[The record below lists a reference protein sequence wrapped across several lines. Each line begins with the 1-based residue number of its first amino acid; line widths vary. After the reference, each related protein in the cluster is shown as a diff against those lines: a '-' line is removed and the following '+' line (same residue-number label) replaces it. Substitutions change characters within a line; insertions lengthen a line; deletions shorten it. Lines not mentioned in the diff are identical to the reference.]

1 VRRSFL
7 DAWRHAGYEDRD
19 RLVTVS
25 PGTFLRVSAI
35 VLLGVVLQL
44 AVVSQ
49 IAFWGANADLTP
61 LIVLAVGL
69 LGGPVAGSMVGFSV
83 GLVSDMALVQT
94 LGVTS
99 LLLTVLGYL
108 VGRYGEL
115 RDSGHALVAPVAGA
129 VATLLYATGFSIVQF
144 LLGVESPVSALVIRD
159 LLIGV
164 LINGLLAM
172 PVLAAVRAL
181 LRPSLTEPV
190 RPRRRSSATGLR
202 IPAA

>member
-1 VRRSFL
+1 
-7 DAWRHAGYEDRD
+7 
-19 RLVTVS
+19 VTIT
-25 PGTFLRVSAI
+25 PGTVLRVGAI
-35 VLLGVVLQL
+35 VLIGVVLQL

-69 LGGPVAGSMVGFSV
+69 LGGPVAGSIVGFCI

-99 LLLTVLGYL
+99 LLLTTIGYL
-108 VGRYGEL
+108 AGRYGEL
-115 RDSGHALVAPVAGA
+115 RDSGHALVPPLTGA
-129 VATLLYATGFSIVQF
+129 AATLLYAAGFSVIQF

-159 LLIGV
+159 ILIGV
-164 LINGLLAM
+164 ILNALLAM

-190 RPRRRSSATGLR
+190 RPRRRSPATGLR
-202 IPAA
+202 IPAG

>member
-1 VRRSFL
+1 
-7 DAWRHAGYEDRD
+7 
-19 RLVTVS
+19 VTTS
-25 PGTFLRVSAI
+25 PGTFLRVGAI
-35 VLLGVVLQL
+35 VLIGIVFQL

-69 LGGPVAGSMVGFSV
+69 LGGPVAGAVVGFSI

-99 LLLTVLGYL
+99 LLLTVIGYL
-108 VGRYGEL
+108 AGRYGEL
-115 RDSGHALVAPVAGA
+115 RDWGHALVAPIAGA
-129 VATLLYATGFSIVQF
+129 VATLLYSAGFSIIQF

-164 LINGLLAM
+164 VINGLLAA

-190 RPRRRSSATGLR
+190 RPRRRSSTTGLR